1 MLTALQPPI
10 ADKNFAAA
18 VFGIWLG
25 EKPIQE
31 DIKRDLVTR
40 AAILIK

>member
-1 MLTALQPPI
+1 MAGQAKPHI
-10 ADKNFAAA
+10 SDKAFATA

-31 DIKRDLVTR
+31 DLKKAIVSR
-40 AAILIK
+40 AGELIR

>member
-1 MLTALQPPI
+1 
-10 ADKNFAAA
+10 

-31 DIKRDLVTR
+31 ELKKELVSR
-40 AAILIK
+40 AGELVK